1 MDVWTCPHPRPPERS
16 RNVAKRASLFTV
28 HPDAGEKAAAPIITH
43 APAKDEKR
51 SKARPP
57 SREGKRTFSVYL
69 KPEALKQLRLLSVQT
84 GQSGQELGEEAI
96 NLLFEKHRLNRIA

>member
-1 MDVWTCPHPRPPERS
+1 M
-16 RNVAKRASLFTV
+16 AKRASLFRVDSGTE
-28 HPDAGEKAAAPIITH
+28 EKAAG
-43 APAKDEKR
+43 PAAAQPPATDEKR
-51 SKARPP
+51 PQRRPP

>member
-1 MDVWTCPHPRPPERS
+1 MT
-16 RNVAKRASLFTV
+16 KRASLFSV
-28 HPDAGEKAAAPIITH
+28 NAEAGDKAS
-43 APAKDEKR
+43 APAVTHPPVKDEKR
-51 SKARPP
+51 SHGRRPL

-84 GQSGQELGEEAI
+84 GQSGQDLGEEAI

>member
-1 MDVWTCPHPRPPERS
+1 MT
-16 RNVAKRASLFTV
+16 KRASLFSVT
-28 HPDAGEKAAAPIITH
+28 PEAGSKAT
-43 APAKDEKR
+43 APAVTHPPVKDEKR
-51 SKARPP
+51 PHNRPP

>member
-1 MDVWTCPHPRPPERS
+1 MT
-16 RNVAKRASLFTV
+16 KRASLFTV
-28 HPDAGEKAAAPIITH
+28 PHEAGSKAIAPAVTH
-43 APAKDEKR
+43 APPVKAEKP
-51 SKARPP
+51 SHGRPP

-84 GQSGQELGEEAI
+84 GHSGQELGEEAI

>member
-1 MDVWTCPHPRPPERS
+1 MPKRASQFSVIPEAGSNATVLATPRPP
-16 RNVAKRASLFTV
+16 V
-28 HPDAGEKAAAPIITH
+28 
-43 APAKDEKR
+43 KDERR
-51 SKARPP
+51 SYSRPP

-84 GQSGQELGEEAI
+84 GHSGQELGEEAV

>member
-1 MDVWTCPHPRPPERS
+1 MTR
-16 RNVAKRASLFTV
+16 RASLFSGT
-28 HPDAGEKAAAPIITH
+28 PEAGAVALLPAAPH
-43 APAKDEKR
+43 LPVKDEKR
-51 SKARPP
+51 SYGRPP

-96 NLLFEKHRLNRIA
+96 NPHSPDDAII